1 MLNDNH
7 QQGSQWHPLLFYSSA
22 AVILAADQ
30 LTKIL
35 VRSLLYLGQSIPK
48 TGFFRITHV
57 QNTGASF
64 GILPDQGLLLK
75 ILPIIGIIIIL
86 LYAHYINK
94 RYTLLN
100 NRLGSVILGI
110 ILGGTAGNLVD
121 RLRVGYVT
129 DFIDIGPWPS
139 FNVADS
145 SVVVGTIIF
154 AFILLISA
162 RTEKQ

>member
-7 QQGSQWHPLLFYSSA
+7 QPGSQWHPLLFYSSA
-22 AVILAADQ
+22 AAILAADQ
-30 LTKIL
+30 LTKFLI
-35 VRSLLYLGQSIPK
+35 RSFLYLGQAIPRA
-48 TGFFRITHV
+48 GFFRITHV

-64 GILPDQGLLLK
+64 GILPDQVLMLK
-75 ILPIIGIIIIL
+75 ILPFIGIFIIL
-86 LYAHYINK
+86 LYAHHFNK

-100 NRLGSVILGI
+100 NRLGSVVLGV

-139 FNVADS
+139 FNIADS
-145 SVVVGTIIF
+145 SVVIGTIIF
-154 AFILLISA
+154 AFILVISS
-162 RTEKQ
+162 RT